1 MKLTTKGRFAVTAMV
16 DLALHLSEA
25 PVRIALIAERQ
36 NLSVAYLEQIF
47 CKLRRAGLV
56 TSARGPGGGYRL
68 GDLPENI
75 SVGQI
80 IEAVDEDIDA
90 TQCHGGDTCKGGAA
104 CLTHHLW
111 EDLNRVTSDF
121 LSRRHG
127 SPQRGARRPQGSARF
142 RRHSGS
148 APQLIC
154 FDPDHY

>member
-111 EDLNRVTSDF
+111 EDLNRS
-121 LSRRHG
+121 
-127 SPQRGARRPQGSARF
+127 QREK
-142 RRHSGS
+142 
-148 APQLIC
+148 
-154 FDPDHY
+154 